1 MAEIVEPL
9 LVNNLFG
16 RNVPYEL
23 MMTLASQLQ
32 VTVSSGVS
40 RDDAFRLVIGELIL
54 EAGLVA
60 LILHRLFIPG

>member
-1 MAEIVEPL
+1 MAGIVEPL

-16 RNVPYEL
+16 RNVPYQL

-40 RDDAFRLVIGELIL
+40 RDDAFRLVMGELIL
-54 EAGLVA
+54 GAGLVA